1 MASTGVIINRK
12 KVIVLV
18 PLLCLLICSIPV
30 RGNSQT
36 LAQFTTSRISSEGEG
51 GIFVL
56 GGNNSFR
63 TGFALRFLINRI
75 SDLGFQMGIESFN
88 QNKLFGGGMDVKLLL
103 VKAADNFPFDISIDV
118 SGGYLKNS
126 EISKTTFSGALMMST
141 EVPDKLAIPFE
152 PYISIGTYLNLIRT
166 TRTKY
171 FLQKNAFYTESSD
184 CIGCSYSTSREY
196 KTTGA
201 TFRAGVMFHVT
212 HDTQFI
218 IEANING
225 ATFIGGGINL
235 IF

>member
-1 MASTGVIINRK
+1 MVTTVGKLTSK
-12 KVIVLV
+12 KAIAVVTLF
-18 PLLCLLICSIPV
+18 CLLIFSIPV
-30 RGNSQT
+30 RVNSQI

-63 TGFALRFLINRI
+63 TGIALRFLINRV
-75 SDLGFQMGIESFN
+75 SDLGFQIGVESYN

-103 VKAADNFPFDISIDV
+103 VKATDNFPLDISIDI

-126 EISKTTFSGALMMST
+126 ETNKTTFSGALMMST

-152 PYISIGTYLNLIRT
+152 PYISIGTYLNLIRSA
-166 TRTKY
+166 RTKY
-171 FLQKNAFYTESSD
+171 FFQKNGFYTESSD
-184 CIGCSYSTSREY
+184 CIGCSYSTSRNY

-201 TFRAGVMFHVT
+201 YFRAGVMFHVT